1 MREVYTEVQILFLE
15 QNVRGATAQELTGMF
30 NAHFGTKKSVDAI
43 RIWCKSHGLG
53 KYLLNIPRYTD
64 EQLTFIYV
72 NKDLTIIELTERFN
86 KRFGTKKE
94 PKHIRYAKRARGWFR
109 QPKNPR
115 PNQAQR
121 ITVNKKN
128 IRLDVYVYECVHGKL
143 PAGYTVI
150 HLDND
155 FSNNS
160 IDNLRAAP
168 DGIRHAFSMSGY
180 AKMPQVLAP
189 ALYAQV
195 MLRHAIKQRLEQLV
209 G

>member
-1 MREVYTEVQILFLE
+1 MREKYTTTQILFLE
-15 QNVRGATAQELTGMF
+15 QNVKGVTARELTEMF
-30 NAHFGTKKSVDAI
+30 NTCFETNKSVDAI
-43 RIWCKSHGLG
+43 RQYLRTTGLS
-53 KYLLNIPRYTD
+53 KFLLSVPRYTD
-64 EQLTFIYV
+64 EQLTFIYA
-72 NKDLTIIELTERFN
+72 NKNLTIGELTERFN
-86 KRFGTKKE
+86 QRFGTRKM
-94 PKHIRYAKRARGWFR
+94 PKHIKYAKKARGWLR
-109 QPKNPR
+109 EPKNRR

-121 ITVNKKN
+121 IRVNKKN
-128 IRLDVYVYECVHGKL
+128 VRLDVYVYECVHGKL

-168 DGIRHAFSMSGY
+168 QGIRHAFSMSGY

-195 MLRHAIKQRLEQLV
+195 MLRHAIKRLSS
-209 G
+209 

>member
-1 MREVYTEVQILFLE
+1 MREKYTTTQILFLQ
-15 QNVRGATAQELTGMF
+15 QNVKGVTARELTEMF
-30 NAHFGTKKSVDAI
+30 NACFETNKSLDAI
-43 RIWCKSHGLG
+43 RQYLRATGLSTF
-53 KYLLNIPRYTD
+53 LLSTPRYTD
-64 EQLTFIYV
+64 EQLTFIYA
-72 NKDLTIIELTERFN
+72 NKDLTISELTERFN
-86 KRFGTKKE
+86 KRFGTRKM
-94 PKHIRYAKRARGWFR
+94 PKHIKYAKKARGWLR
-109 QPKNPR
+109 EPKNRR

-121 ITVNKKN
+121 IRVNKKN
-128 IRLDVYVYECVHGKL
+128 VRLDVYVYECVHGKL

-168 DGIRHAFSMSGY
+168 QGIRHAFSMSGY

-195 MLRHAIKQRLEQLV
+195 MLRHAIKRLSM
-209 G
+209 

>member
-1 MREVYTEVQILFLE
+1 MREKYTTTQILFLQ
-15 QNVRGATAQELTGMF
+15 QNVKGVTARELTEMF
-30 NAHFGTKKSVDAI
+30 NACFETNKSVDAI
-43 RIWCKSHGLG
+43 RQYLRATGLR
-53 KYLLNIPRYTD
+53 KFLLSTPRYTD
-64 EQLTFIYV
+64 EQLTFIYA
-72 NKDLTIIELTERFN
+72 NKDLTIAELTERFN
-86 KRFGTKKE
+86 KRFGTRKM
-94 PKHIRYAKRARGWFR
+94 PKHIKYAKKARGWLR
-109 QPKNPR
+109 EPKNRR

-121 ITVNKKN
+121 IRVNKKN
-128 IRLDVYVYECVHGKL
+128 VRLDVYVYECVHGKL

-168 DGIRHAFSMSGY
+168 QGIRHAFSMSGY

-195 MLRHAIKQRLEQLV
+195 MLRHAIKRLSS
-209 G
+209 

>member
-1 MREVYTEVQILFLE
+1 M
-15 QNVRGATAQELTGMF
+15 
-30 NAHFGTKKSVDAI
+30 
-43 RIWCKSHGLG
+43 
-53 KYLLNIPRYTD
+53 
-64 EQLTFIYV
+64 
-72 NKDLTIIELTERFN
+72 
-86 KRFGTKKE
+86 
-94 PKHIRYAKRARGWFR
+94 PKHIKYAKRARGWLR
-109 QPKNPR
+109 EPKNRR

-121 ITVNKKN
+121 IRVNDRN
-128 IRLDVYVYECVHGKL
+128 VRLDVYVYECVHGKL

-168 DGIRHAFSMSGY
+168 QGIRHAFSMSGY

-195 MLRHAIKQRLEQLV
+195 MLRHAIKRLST
-209 G
+209 

>member
-1 MREVYTEVQILFLE
+1 MREQYTTTQIFFLQ
-15 QNVRGATAQELTGMF
+15 QNVKGVTARELTEMF
-30 NAHFGTKKSVDAI
+30 NACFETNKSVDAI
-43 RIWCKSHGLG
+43 RQYLRATGLS
-53 KYLLNIPRYTD
+53 KFLLRTPRYTD
-64 EQLTFIYV
+64 EQLTFIYA
-72 NKDLTIIELTERFN
+72 NKDLTIAELTERFN
-86 KRFGTKKE
+86 KRFGTRKM
-94 PKHIRYAKRARGWFR
+94 PKHIKYAKKARGWLR
-109 QPKNPR
+109 EPKNRR

-121 ITVNKKN
+121 IRVNKKN
-128 IRLDVYVYECVHGKL
+128 VRLDVYVYECVHGKL

-168 DGIRHAFSMSGY
+168 QGIRHAFSMSGY

-195 MLRHAIKQRLEQLV
+195 MLRHAIKRLSS
-209 G
+209 

>member
-1 MREVYTEVQILFLE
+1 MREQYTTTQIFFLQ
-15 QNVRGATAQELTGMF
+15 QNVKGVTARELTEMF
-30 NAHFGTKKSVDAI
+30 NACFETNKSVDAI
-43 RIWCKSHGLG
+43 RQYLRATGLS
-53 KYLLNIPRYTD
+53 KFLLRNPRYTD
-64 EQLTFIYV
+64 EQLTFIYA
-72 NKDLTIIELTERFN
+72 NKDLTIAELTERFN
-86 KRFGTKKE
+86 KRFGTRKM
-94 PKHIRYAKRARGWFR
+94 PKHIKYAKKARGWLR
-109 QPKNPR
+109 EPKNRR

-121 ITVNKKN
+121 IRVNKKN
-128 IRLDVYVYECVHGKL
+128 VRLDVYVYECVHGKL

-168 DGIRHAFSMSGY
+168 QGIRHAFSMSGY

-195 MLRHAIKQRLEQLV
+195 MLRHAIKRLSS
-209 G
+209 

>member
-1 MREVYTEVQILFLE
+1 MMEKYTTTQILFLE
-15 QNVRGATAQELTGMF
+15 QNVKGATARELTEMF
-30 NAHFGTKKSVDAI
+30 NACFDTNKSVGAI
-43 RIWCKSHGLG
+43 RVWCKTHGLG
-53 KYLLNIPRYTD
+53 NQFLLEPRYTD

-72 NKDLTIIELTERFN
+72 NKNLTIAELTERFN
-86 KRFGTKKE
+86 KRFGTRKM
-94 PKHIRYAKRARGWFR
+94 PKHIKYAKRARGWLR
-109 QPKNPR
+109 EPKNRR

-121 ITVNKKN
+121 IRVNN
-128 IRLDVYVYECVHGKL
+128 RNVRLDVYVYECVHGKL

-168 DGIRHAFSMSGY
+168 QGIRHAFSMSGY

-195 MLRHAIKQRLEQLV
+195 MLRHAIKRLSV
-209 G
+209 

>member
-1 MREVYTEVQILFLE
+1 MREQYTTTQIFFLQ
-15 QNVRGATAQELTGMF
+15 QNVKGVTARELTEMF
-30 NAHFGTKKSVDAI
+30 NACFETNKSVDAI
-43 RIWCKSHGLG
+43 RQYLRATGLS
-53 KYLLNIPRYTD
+53 KFLLRTPRYTD
-64 EQLTFIYV
+64 EQLTFIYA
-72 NKDLTIIELTERFN
+72 NKDLTIAELTERFN
-86 KRFGTKKE
+86 KRFGTRKM
-94 PKHIRYAKRARGWFR
+94 PKHIKYAKKARGWLR
-109 QPKNPR
+109 EPKNRR

-121 ITVNKKN
+121 IRVNKKN
-128 IRLDVYVYECVHGKL
+128 VRLDVYVYECVHGKL

-168 DGIRHAFSMSGY
+168 QGIRHAFSMSGY

-195 MLRHAIKQRLEQLV
+195 MLRHAIKRLSM
-209 G
+209 

>member
-1 MREVYTEVQILFLE
+1 MREKYTSTQILFLE
-15 QNVRGATAQELTGMF
+15 QNVKGVTARELTEMF
-30 NAHFGTKKSVDAI
+30 NACFETSKSVDAI
-43 RIWCKSHGLG
+43 RQYLRASGLS
-53 KYLLNIPRYTD
+53 KYLPSAPRYTD
-64 EQLTFIYV
+64 EQLTFIYA
-72 NKDLTIIELTERFN
+72 NKNLTIGELTERFN
-86 KRFGTKKE
+86 QRFGTRKM
-94 PKHIRYAKRARGWFR
+94 PKHIKYAKKARGWLR
-109 QPKNPR
+109 EPKNRR

-121 ITVNKKN
+121 IRVNKKN
-128 IRLDVYVYECVHGKL
+128 VRLDVYVYECVHGKL

-168 DGIRHAFSMSGY
+168 QGIRHAFSMSGY

-195 MLRHAIKQRLEQLV
+195 MLRHAIKRLSS
-209 G
+209 